1 VPRRLPLALLAACL
15 LGPAAEAQAGTVPFG
30 LNDATSPQRLERS
43 RALGSTVGRLFICW
57 CDLEP
62 QRGRYAFGLLDRIY
76 ADFRAHRIRPVL
88 NVVGTPAWAE
98 ARCAAVPRPC
108 LRPPDERHLRR
119 WRELFRRLAARY
131 PRLFGVEVWNEANLA
146 HFWKP
151 RADVRRY
158 VRLLKAAY
166 RGAKSGNPR
175 LPVVAGALCLC
186 GGGPGGVHDFAF
198 LDGMYRAGA
207 RGHFD
212 AIGVHPYPTDYP
224 VIANVRDKMAQMR
237 RVRNRWR
244 DRTPFWVTE
253 AGISTAVGGT
263 GGHPRLTE
271 PLQAR
276 ALAALYKTLRQMADV
291 RVVIL
296 FRYANITGGFTT
308 WEDGLGIV
316 ERADGSTKPAATALA
331 AAVRDRRPYHR
342 PLPVR
347 LWASTRRVVAG
358 QRVVLRVVG
367 WRHRSA
373 NGAPWVLWDVGGG
386 GFYKSTTGHPTLV
399 QRLPRPGLRRL
410 GVRAGDELDAGE
422 AFITI
427 RVVPRRRRAPP

>member
-15 LGPAAEAQAGTVPFG
+15 LGPAAEAQARQVPFG

-62 QRGRYAFGLLDRIY
+62 APGRYDLHRLDRIY
-76 ADFRAHRIRPVL
+76 ADFVAHRIRPVL
-88 NVVGTPAWAE
+88 NVVGTPSWAE
-98 ARCAAVPRPC
+98 KGCARVPRPC

-119 WRELFRRLAARY
+119 WRGLFRLLAARY

-151 RADVRRY
+151 RADVPRY

-166 RGAKSGNPR
+166 RGAKSADPD

-186 GGGPGGVHDFAF
+186 GGGRGGVHDFAF

-224 VIANVRDKMAQMR
+224 VIANARDKMAQMR
-237 RVRNRWR
+237 RVRDRWR

-253 AGISTAVGGT
+253 AGLSTAVGGT

-271 PLQAR
+271 PLQGR

-291 RVVIL
+291 DVVIL
-296 FRYANITGGFTT
+296 FRYGDITGGFTT

-316 ERADGSTKPAATALA
+316 ERADGSLKPAAVALA
-331 AAVRDRRPYHR
+331 AAVGGRRPYRR
-342 PLPVR
+342 PPPVGLR
-347 LWASTRRVVAG
+347 ASARRVPVG
-358 QRVVLRVVG
+358 QRVVIQVVG
-367 WRHRSA
+367 WRHRPV
-373 NGAPWVLWDVGGG
+373 NGARWVLWDVGGG
-386 GFYKSTTGHPTLV
+386 GFYKSTAGRPWLE
-399 QRLPRPGLRRL
+399 RRWARPGLRRV

-427 RVVPRRRRAPP
+427 RVMPRRRQAPR